1 MADRIKNL
9 VIVESPAKAK
19 TIEKYL
25 GKDFTVRS
33 SMGHIRD
40 LKKGDGAINIEDGY
54 APLYEITPDKKTL
67 VTELKKLAG
76 KADTIWLATDE
87 DREGEAIS
95 WHLFEVL
102 GLKDSST
109 RRIVFNEITKPAIE
123 HAVQNP
129 RTIDRHLV
137 DAQQARRVLDRL
149 VGYELSPVLW
159 KKVKPSLSAGR
170 VQSVAVRL
178 IVDREREINDFTS
191 RSDFRISAEFTTSAG
206 KKLKASL
213 ETRFNT
219 EEEAEAFLKSCIPA
233 KFQVDAVEVKPAF
246 RSPAPPFTTSTL
258 QQEASRKL
266 GFSVAQTM
274 QVAQR
279 LYENGHI
286 TYMRTDSVNLSKLA
300 IGAAAKEITRLY
312 GEPFS
317 QPRNFTTK
325 NESAQEA
332 HEAIRPTYFNEQS
345 AGADLNERK
354 LYDLIWK
361 RTIASQMSRAEL
373 EKTIITITG
382 SGLSAR
388 FIAEGEVIRFEG
400 FLKVYVE
407 GQDDSEDD
415 EQEALLPKVSP
426 NEALEAGTIT
436 AVQKYNR
443 PAPRYT
449 EASLVKKMEELGIG
463 RPSTYA
469 PTISTIQ
476 KREYVEKA
484 SREGTERPYIILTLK
499 NGNIDKSGKTEL
511 AGQEKNKLFPTDI
524 GILVTDFLAA
534 HFPEIMDFG
543 FTASVE
549 KDFDEIADGKTRWAD
564 MIDDFYKPFRV
575 NVQKTLNEA
584 DRVTGERILGT
595 DPKTGH
601 TILVRMGRF
610 GPLVQ
615 IGNKSETE
623 TPQFASLRKD
633 QSLEHITLEA
643 ALDLF
648 KLPREI
654 TTLEGEAVVAALGKY
669 GPYLRHA
676 GQFYTVPKGSDLLA
690 MTPEEALA
698 IIQAARN
705 APKLPIELG
714 ELDGEKVQI
723 NKGRFGP
730 YVKLGSTFVTI
741 PKGEDMFSIT
751 LERAKELIADKAKA
765 DANKIIKTFSEDK
778 SVQVLKGRY
787 GPYLAK
793 GKENYMI
800 PKTQD
805 PESLS
810 WEQAQALMA
819 AGAGKK
825 KSTTRAAA
833 NTKKPEAV
841 KAKSPAKKTTASKS
855 SKKKS

>member
-1 MADRIKNL
+1 MAERIKNL

-40 LKKGDGAINIEDGY
+40 LKKGDGAINIEAGY

-67 VTELKKLAG
+67 VSELKKLAV

-102 GLKDSST
+102 GLEDSST

-123 HAVQNP
+123 HAVQHP

-191 RSDFRISAEFTTSAG
+191 RSDFRISAEFTTAGG

-213 ETRFNT
+213 ETRFAA
-219 EEEAEAFLKSCIPA
+219 EEDAAAFLQSCIPS
-233 KFQVDAVEVKPAF
+233 KFRVTGVEVKPAF

-300 IGAAAKEITRLY
+300 IGAAEKEITKVY
-312 GEPFS
+312 GKDFS
-317 QPRNFTTK
+317 QPRNYTTK

-332 HEAIRPTYFNEQS
+332 HEAIRPTYFHEHN
-345 AGADLNERK
+345 AGADLTERK

-361 RTIASQMSRAEL
+361 RTIASQMSKAEL
-373 EKTIITITG
+373 EKTIITIEG
-382 SGLSAR
+382 SGLSSR

-407 GQDDSEDD
+407 GQDDSDDD
-415 EQEALLPKVSP
+415 EQASLLPKVSP
-426 NEALEAGTIT
+426 DEALQAGTIT
-436 AVQKYNR
+436 AMQKYNR

-484 SREGTERPYIILTLK
+484 SREGTERPYTILSLEQGTIRK
-499 NGNIDKSGKTEL
+499 TSKTEL

-549 KDFDEIADGKTRWAD
+549 KDFDQIADGKTRWTD
-564 MIDDFYKPFRV
+564 MIDGFYKPFRV
-575 NVQKTLNEA
+575 HVEKTLNEA
-584 DRVTGERILGT
+584 DRVTGERILGI

-615 IGNKSETE
+615 IGNKTETT

-648 KLPREI
+648 KLPREV
-654 TTLEGEAVVAALGKY
+654 TALEGEPVIAALGKY

-676 GQFYTVPKGSDLLA
+676 GQFYAVPKGSDLLS
-690 MTPEEALA
+690 MTAEEALA
-698 IIQAARN
+698 IVEAARN

-714 ELDGEKVQI
+714 EMDGEKVQI

-730 YVKLGSTFVTI
+730 YVKLGNTFVTI

-751 LERAKELIADKAKA
+751 LERAKALISEKAKA
-765 DANKIIKTFSEDK
+765 DAGKIIKTFTEDK

-800 PKTQD
+800 PKNQD
-805 PESLS
+805 PEQLS
-810 WEQAQALMA
+810 WAQAQDLMA
-819 AGAGKK
+819 SGAGKK
-825 KSTTRAAA
+825 KTTKAVASA
-833 NTKKPEAV
+833 KKPAAV
-841 KAKSPAKKTTASKS
+841 KAKSTTKRTTGKKGS
-855 SKKKS
+855 

>member
-1 MADRIKNL
+1 MADKIKNL

-25 GKDFTVRS
+25 GKEFTVRS

-40 LKKGDGAINIEDGY
+40 LKKGDGAIDTAAGY
-54 APLYEITPDKKTL
+54 TPMYEVTPDKKTL
-67 VTELKKLAG
+67 VAELKKLAG
-76 KADTIWLATDE
+76 KAETIWLATDE

-191 RSDFRISAEFTTSAG
+191 RSDFRISAEFETATN
-206 KKLKASL
+206 KKIKAAL
-213 ETRFNT
+213 DTRFAS
-219 EEEAEAFLKSCIPA
+219 EEEAASFLQSCIPSQFRVA
-233 KFQVDAVEVKPAF
+233 SVEVKPAF

-300 IGAAAKEITRLY
+300 IGAAAQEITKVY
-312 GEPFS
+312 GKEFS
-317 QPRNFTTK
+317 QPRNYTTK

-332 HEAIRPTYFNEQS
+332 HEAIRPTYFNEHS
-345 AGADLNERK
+345 AGSDLAERK

-361 RTIASQMSRAEL
+361 RSIASQMSKAEL
-373 EKTIITITG
+373 EKTIITIEG
-382 SGLSAR
+382 SGLKAR

-407 GQDDSEDD
+407 GLDDSEDD
-415 EQEALLPKVSP
+415 EQSALLPKVAP
-426 NEALEAGTIT
+426 NETLIPLNISAT
-436 AVQKYNR
+436 QKYNR

-476 KREYVEKA
+476 KRAYVEKA
-484 SREGTERPYIILTLK
+484 SREGTERAFTVLSLSHGSISRTV
-499 NGNIDKSGKTEL
+499 KSEIT
-511 AGQEKNKLFPTDI
+511 GQEKNKLFPTDI

-549 KDFDEIADGKTRWAD
+549 KDFDEIADGKTRWVD
-564 MIDDFYKPFRV
+564 MIDDFYKPFQV
-575 NVQKTLNEA
+575 HVQKTLAEA

-615 IGNKSETE
+615 IGSKTETS
-623 TPQFASLRKD
+623 TPQFASLQKD

-654 TTLEGEAVVAALGKY
+654 TLIDGLPVVAALGKY
-669 GPYLRHA
+669 GPYLRHD
-676 GQFYTVPKGSDLLA
+676 GQFYAVPKGTDLLA
-690 MTPEEALA
+690 MTPEEAA
-698 IIQAARN
+698 AFIMAARN
-705 APKLPIELG
+705 APKLPIDLG
-714 ELDGEKVQI
+714 EMDGVKVQV

-730 YVKLGSTFVTI
+730 YVKLGNLFVTI

-765 DANKIIKTFSEDK
+765 EAAKIIKTFAEDK
-778 SVQVLKGRY
+778 DVQVLKGRY

-793 GKENYMI
+793 GRDNFMI
-800 PKTQD
+800 PKGQD
-805 PESLS
+805 PETLT

-819 AGAGKK
+819 SGAGKK
-825 KSTTRAAA
+825 KTTKAAA
-833 NTKKPEAV
+833 SSIKPAAV
-841 KAKSPAKKTTASKS
+841 KAKGTAKKTTTAKGG
-855 SKKKS
+855 KKKS